1 MAAIVIKMEKDEF
14 RAVIKHFYSK
24 KWMAAIKAEL
34 MDESAQPSTFLN
46 KNV

>member
-34 MDESAQPSTFLN
+34 NESAQPFTFLN